1 MQNLRHYLK
10 RSESKNKAKDWA
22 CMEQPKLIIIGGAN
36 GSGKTTL
43 AREFVLVDGIDYLG
57 ADEIARELN
66 PNNPENEAISAARL
80 FSQRLEDYLANRKS
94 VLVESTLSGVSLRKY
109 LAMAKTQDFEI
120 TILFIYLDS
129 PELCIERVAVRVAK
143 GGHHVPDED
152 IRRRFKRAN
161 INFWNVYK
169 NLADKW
175 NLFYNTSEIITQ
187 VANGDQEGSSILD
200 NVRYQEWLKLTEK

>member
-1 MQNLRHYLK
+1 
-10 RSESKNKAKDWA
+10 
-22 CMEQPKLIIIGGAN
+22 MEQPKLIIIGGAN

-43 AREFVLVDGIDYLG
+43 AREFVLVDKIEYLG

-66 PNNPENEAISAARL
+66 PTNPEHEAISAARI
-80 FSQRLEDYLANRKS
+80 FSQRLEDYLAKQKS
-94 VLVESTLSGVSLRKY
+94 VLVESTLSGLSLQKH

-120 TILFIYLDS
+120 TIIFVYLDS
-129 PELCIERVAVRVAK
+129 PELCIERVAARVAK

-169 NLADKW
+169 NLADDW
-175 NLFYNTSEIITQ
+175 SLFYNTGENIAQI
-187 VANGDQEGSSILD
+187 AEGVLENTSILD
-200 NVRYQEWLKLTEK
+200 AKEYEKWLKLTEN

>member
-1 MQNLRHYLK
+1 
-10 RSESKNKAKDWA
+10 
-22 CMEQPKLIIIGGAN
+22 MEQPKLIILGGAN

-43 AREFVLVDGIDYLG
+43 AREFVLVEKHDYLG

-80 FSQRLEDYLANRKS
+80 FSQRLEDYLANQKS
-94 VLVESTLSGVSLRKY
+94 VLVESTLSGLSLRKH
-109 LAMAKTQDFEI
+109 LATAKTQDFEI
-120 TILFIYLDS
+120 TILFVYLDS
-129 PELCIERVAVRVAK
+129 PELCIERVAARVAK
-143 GGHHVPDED
+143 GGHHVPDAD

-175 NLFYNTSEIITQ
+175 SLFYNTSEIITQ
-187 VANGDQEGSSILD
+187 VANGDQEGLTILD
-200 NVRYQEWLKLTEK
+200 NVRYQEWLKLAEK

>member
-1 MQNLRHYLK
+1 
-10 RSESKNKAKDWA
+10 
-22 CMEQPKLIIIGGAN
+22 MEQPKLIIIGGAN

-43 AREFVLVDGIDYLG
+43 AREFVLVDKIDYLG

-66 PNNPENEAISAARL
+66 PNNPENAAISAARI

-94 VLVESTLSGVSLRKY
+94 VLVESTLSGLSLRKH
-109 LAMAKTQDFEI
+109 LAIAKTQDFEI
-120 TILFIYLDS
+120 TILFVYLDS
-129 PELCIERVAVRVAK
+129 PELCIERVAARVAK
-143 GGHHVPDED
+143 GGHHVPDAD

-169 NLADKW
+169 HLADKW
-175 NLFYNTSEIITQ
+175 NLFYNTSGIITQ
-187 VANGDQEGSSILD
+187 VANGDQEGLTILD